1 MKTFQIITLFALI
14 AASMAF
20 SPNQAGKYQ
29 TAWIGSDS
37 NHPQESRASGR
48 WEVVTTKS
56 STSLESPIGRSVMFF
71 LQQETCWSLG
81 DSRFDIG
88 FDFMSI

>member
-37 NHPQESRASGR
+37 NHLQESRASGR

-56 STSLESPIGRSVMFF
+56 STSLESPIGRSVTLFF
-71 LQQETCWSLG
+71 QEETCWSLG
-81 DSRFDIG
+81 NSRFDIG
-88 FDFMSI
+88 FNFMSI